1 MEKHGNGNGNGK
13 CSAVARLVS
22 WAIRPRDYG
31 NQIQKIVYAKMY
43 ENPIGG
49 FGGFIAHII
58 EDAARVLRTKFDSS
72 DTSALVA
79 TEG

>member
-1 MEKHGNGNGNGK
+1 MEKPGNGNGNGK

-22 WAIRPRDYG
+22 WAIRLRDYG
-31 NQIQKIVYAKMY
+31 NQILYTKMY
-43 ENPIGG
+43 EHPIGG
-49 FGGFIAHII
+49 FGGSFAHII
-58 EDAARVLRTKFDSS
+58 EDAARVLRTKFESS